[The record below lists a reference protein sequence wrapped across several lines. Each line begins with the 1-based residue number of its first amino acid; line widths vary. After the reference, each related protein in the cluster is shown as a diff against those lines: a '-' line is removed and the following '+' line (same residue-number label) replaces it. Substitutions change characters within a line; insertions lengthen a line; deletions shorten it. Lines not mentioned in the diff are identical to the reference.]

1 MTEELMEKVET
12 VAPFEVLLVDEYAE
26 RLKVGKSTIFYWKE
40 KGVLKPGRHYFQTGK
55 VLRFIWSLKII
66 MELHCMPKE
75 SKESTNIKEKG
86 LHKPRE
92 KAKRPRQTAGINLD
106 Y

>member
-1 MTEELMEKVET
+1 MTEELMKKVEA

-40 KGVLKPGRHYFQTGK
+40 KGILKPGRHYFQTGK
-55 VLRFIWSLKII
+55 VLRFIWSLGII
-66 MELHCMPKE
+66 MELHCKSKEPKE
-75 SKESTNIKEKG
+75 PTNTEGEK
-86 LHKPRE
+86 LRKSMEE
-92 KAKRPRQTAGINLD
+92 KKRPMRTAGINLD